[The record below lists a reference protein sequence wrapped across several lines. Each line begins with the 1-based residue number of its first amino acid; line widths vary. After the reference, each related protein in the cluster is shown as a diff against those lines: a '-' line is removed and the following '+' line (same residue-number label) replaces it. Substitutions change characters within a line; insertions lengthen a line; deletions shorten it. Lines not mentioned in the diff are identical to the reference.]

1 MLTGEA
7 LLERVNAQRR
17 VSNALI
23 AECGYVV
30 QRGGKEVSNRNAF
43 YQALLEAKGVPLGD
57 GEPKRGR
64 GAKASYRTRVHF
76 NGNLMVLSCYV
87 EQLGAKPGD
96 QFEIKIGNGQIRLVP
111 FGDADA
117 APADELEQRRQERE
131 CNVEAGAEGAAAA

>member
-7 LLERVNAQRR
+7 LLERVTAQRG

-23 AECGYVV
+23 AECGYVT
-30 QRGGKEVSNRNAF
+30 QRRGKEVLCRNAF
-43 YQALLEAKGVPLGD
+43 YKALLEAKGLPLGD

-96 QFEIKIGNGQIRLVP
+96 CFEIKLGNGQVRLVP
-111 FGDADA
+111 LKSADA
-117 APADELEQRRQERE
+117 ASVDELEQRRQEQH
-131 CNVEAGAEGAAAA
+131 CSVAAGAELAAA